1 MPGAHM
7 VTNAAAAVA
16 VAGVVGVDLE
26 AVLAVLTTATVSGMR
41 MEVLTAPG
49 GATIVND
56 AYNANPTSM
65 IAALDALA
73 AMDAD
78 RRIAVLGRMAEL
90 DDPEAG
96 HREVAV
102 HALELDLELVAVGTS
117 DYGTEPYD
125 DPVAAIG
132 RLGPR
137 DVVLVKASRSAG
149 LERVVAQLT
158 GA

>member
-1 MPGAHM
+1 
-7 VTNAAAAVA
+7 
-16 VAGVVGVDLE
+16 VVGVDLE
-26 AVLAVLTTATVSGMR
+26 AALAALSTATVSGMR
-41 MEVLTAPG
+41 MEILTTPS

-78 RRIAVLGRMAEL
+78 RRIAVIGLMAEI
-90 DDPEAG
+90 DDAEVA
-96 HREVAV
+96 HREVAA
-102 HALELDLELVAVGTS
+102 HARERELELVAVGTS
-117 DYGTEPYD
+117 AYGIEPFD

-149 LERVVAQLT
+149 LERVVARLT
-158 GA
+158 GQ